1 MKLLQALIDENYKF
15 KRISKKDVLYK
26 FYLEQSKELEDMG
39 IVSFEIENIRNI
51 LRSYKYKDDVKEILN
66 GIDKNIIYKSYKHGV
81 YHNERV
87 LIYSLVLSSLLE
99 ISKEDLKLVVYAS
112 MYHDIGRVNDSK
124 DDFHGKRSA
133 SKLDDIS
140 LKLSNKDLNILKVAV
155 SAHSDPNYDLSLLC
169 KEYGVEDLTRAKLIV
184 DILKDSDV
192 LDRVRLEYPIIKYE
206 FLKLKETLRLI
217 MVAYELY
224 YNFKLLKG
232 DIKMNINDCK
242 KYCHKFYKF
251 KIRKIVDK
259 QIDKYFEIEDSR
271 FKLKQHS
278 YKKGDEV
285 ILDTHHYLHGIGKSD
300 KALDFVSENGI
311 VSKDAATGIKG
322 RHAFT
327 FVSGFWRVNEKIS
340 LKEYIINYSGMDV
353 TYEKSCC
360 LVPYGKLDE
369 FVEKMKDVD
378 HFKWEAESSMEI
390 RFMPSLARDIN
401 QYGFILDISS
411 KEAQSLIENDIN
423 AKGYDR
429 KISKYFGKLFD
440 EKNDK
445 RGICSFANR
454 ASYVIFGMNRCF
466 IEGIV
471 VGRKVENDVKA
482 LEELKQK
489 FPECYV
495 CNLDGIIILE

>member
-66 GIDKNIIYKSYKHGV
+66 GIDKNIIYKSYKHGF

-217 MVAYELY
+217 MVA
-224 YNFKLLKG
+224 
-232 DIKMNINDCK
+232 
-242 KYCHKFYKF
+242 
-251 KIRKIVDK
+251 
-259 QIDKYFEIEDSR
+259 
-271 FKLKQHS
+271 
-278 YKKGDEV
+278 
-285 ILDTHHYLHGIGKSD
+285 
-300 KALDFVSENGI
+300 
-311 VSKDAATGIKG
+311 
-322 RHAFT
+322 
-327 FVSGFWRVNEKIS
+327 
-340 LKEYIINYSGMDV
+340 
-353 TYEKSCC
+353 
-360 LVPYGKLDE
+360 
-369 FVEKMKDVD
+369 
-378 HFKWEAESSMEI
+378 
-390 RFMPSLARDIN
+390 
-401 QYGFILDISS
+401 
-411 KEAQSLIENDIN
+411 
-423 AKGYDR
+423 
-429 KISKYFGKLFD
+429 
-440 EKNDK
+440 
-445 RGICSFANR
+445 
-454 ASYVIFGMNRCF
+454 
-466 IEGIV
+466 
-471 VGRKVENDVKA
+471 
-482 LEELKQK
+482 
-489 FPECYV
+489 
-495 CNLDGIIILE
+495 